1 MLTRIR
7 SFLSWTP
14 LMWATGSA
22 VDQLRTAALPDFQKI
37 KWFFKRFIHLFI
49 MFFYFTENLR
59 VEYGWKTVLVF
70 FFWKKK
76 SNQLYV
82 ENKKN
87 QNVLLMSLLVIPE
100 TGVWCPIR
108 RCAATSPCDFCVE
121 LFSAWSLS
129 CPWIIAK
136 DEKTKPFMIHFYTKL
151 K

>member
-37 KWFFKRFIHLFI
+37 KWFFKRFIHLFT

-70 FFWKKK
+70 FFWKKNLISYMLKIKK
-76 SNQLYV
+76 SECFINEFACYTW
-82 ENKKN
+82 NRC
-87 QNVLLMSLLVIPE
+87 LMSNKEVRCNLSVRLLCRV
-100 TGVWCPIR
+100 VLCLK
-108 RCAATSPCDFCVE
+108 SF
-121 LFSAWSLS
+121 LSLNHS
-129 CPWIIAK
+129 
-136 DEKTKPFMIHFYTKL
+136 
-151 K
+151 